1 MMGTE
6 GQTGKGTNTQ
16 EVIEWEE
23 GLLHMQ
29 Y

>member
-1 MMGTE
+1 MTMMGIE

-23 GLLHMQ
+23 GLLHM
-29 Y
+29 

>member
-6 GQTGKGTNTQ
+6 GQTGKGINTQ